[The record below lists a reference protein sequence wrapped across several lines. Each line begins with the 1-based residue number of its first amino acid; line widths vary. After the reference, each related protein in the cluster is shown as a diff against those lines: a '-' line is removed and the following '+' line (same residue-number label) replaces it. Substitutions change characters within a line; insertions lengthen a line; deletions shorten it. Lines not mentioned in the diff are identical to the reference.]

1 MAIAAVGPVPP
12 TRLPAEAA
20 CMRACCPVPPWP
32 PSTKWVVQV
41 GGSIGVAVVSTL
53 AASGIESGSV
63 GGFTKAFTVCT
74 LAAAASAAVG
84 LTARQA
90 KDGRAPHVH

>member
-1 MAIAAVGPVPP
+1 M
-12 TRLPAEAA
+12 
-20 CMRACCPVPPWP
+20 
-32 PSTKWVVQV
+32 
-41 GGSIGVAVVSTL
+41 AVVSTL